1 MATLT
6 SGANG
11 RTDQSG
17 TSERTKATVQDSAR
31 FSRIVTF
38 AGSGSGVPPQLHL
51 TGSNDNSAGFIIQT
65 AGNTVITPTEGDS
78 IAASILNTKELYE
91 IGVKR
96 ISGSGT
102 IHVIY

>member
-6 SGANG
+6 SGTNG

-17 TSERTKATVQDSAR
+17 TSERTVATTQDSAR

-38 AGSGSGVPPQLHL
+38 TGNTNGSVKQLHL

-91 IGVKR
+91 IGVRR

>member
-11 RTDQSG
+11 RTNQSG
-17 TSERTKATVQDSAR
+17 TSNRTKATVQDSAR

-38 AGSGSGVPPQLHL
+38 TGNTNGSVPQLHL

-78 IAASILNTKELYE
+78 IAASTLNTKELYE

>member
-6 SGANG
+6 SGAQG

-17 TSERTKATVQDSAR
+17 TSNRTKATVQDSAR

-38 AGSGSGVPPQLHL
+38 TGNTNGSVKQLHL

-91 IGVKR
+91 IGVRR

>member
-11 RTDQSG
+11 RTNQSG
-17 TSERTKATVQDSAR
+17 TSNRTKATVQDSAR

-38 AGSGSGVPPQLHL
+38 TGNTNGSVKQLHL
-51 TGSNDNSAGFIIQT
+51 TGSNDNSAGFIIET

-91 IGVKR
+91 IGVR
-96 ISGSGT
+96 RVSGSGT

>member
-6 SGANG
+6 SGTNG

-17 TSERTKATVQDSAR
+17 TSERTVATVQDSAR

-38 AGSGSGVPPQLHL
+38 TGNTNGSVKQLHL

-91 IGVKR
+91 IGVRR

>member
-6 SGANG
+6 SGTNG

-17 TSERTKATVQDSAR
+17 TSERTVATTQDSAR

-38 AGSGSGVPPQLHL
+38 TGNTNGSVPQLHL

-91 IGVKR
+91 IGVRR